1 MADRVH
7 VRSLTVKLMAVMCLA
22 LALALACFL
31 GVMLLGNAM
40 VEQVY
45 LSSEALNRRM
55 DAGIGSFRSFVEENR
70 LSSTDVNAV
79 GQWNQE
85 HPGITLTIYGHTTT
99 LSSSA
104 EGAELVGNEAGI
116 VVRSE
121 EKLWLSK
128 EYPVNF
134 RDGVFTV
141 AVYDSSRSTVRAA
154 LNFSALALSA
164 LVFLATVLLYE
175 QHITRTV
182 QTLSRQVR
190 QVSRGDLQMQI
201 TPQTTDEIGQLA
213 LDVDTMRLSIIDKLQ
228 REEEAW
234 KANSQLITAISHDVR
249 TPLTAL
255 LGYLEILSDE
265 SLSPGERS
273 AYLEICKNN
282 ALRLKGLTDELFGFF
297 LVFGKPK
304 PDQVLE
310 DFDAVT
316 LLEQVLLEHEMDL
329 TQRGFQ
335 VETDTAPITGRL
347 QVDLGHFRR
356 IFDNLFSNIRK
367 YADPAFPVAVSCRC
381 DGEELTV
388 TICNHIRQSATRVE
402 SNRIGLQTCNKL
414 VAAMGGEFNQS
425 RTKETFTVEV
435 LLPLYEC
442 NDTQKA
448 NRKEMLE

>member
-1 MADRVH
+1 
-7 VRSLTVKLMAVMCLA
+7 MAVMCLA
-22 LALALACFL
+22 LGLALASAL
-31 GVMLLGNAM
+31 GVMLLGNAL

-45 LSSEALNRRM
+45 LSSELVNKRM
-55 DAGIGSFRSFVEENR
+55 DAQITSFRSFVQEQQ

-79 GQWNQE
+79 GQWNRE
-85 HPGITLTIYGHTTT
+85 HPKITLTIYGLTTT

-104 EGAELVGNEAGI
+104 EGAELVGNETGI
-116 VVRSE
+116 VVRSV
-121 EKLWLSK
+121 EKQWLSK

-141 AVYDSSRSTVRAA
+141 AVYDSSRGMVRAA
-154 LNFSALALSA
+154 VNLSALSMAA

-175 QHITRTV
+175 QHITRSV

-190 QVSRGDLQMQI
+190 QVSRGDLGMQI
-201 TPQTTDEIGQLA
+201 TPQTSDEIGQLA
-213 LDVDTMRLSIIDKLQ
+213 LDVDAMRLSIIDKLQ

-255 LGYLEILSDE
+255 LGYLEIVSDE
-265 SLSPGERS
+265 SLSPDERS

-297 LVFGKPK
+297 LVFGKPQ
-304 PDQVLE
+304 PDQKPE
-310 DFDAVT
+310 EFDAGM

-329 TQRGFQ
+329 TQRGFH
-335 VETDTAPITGRL
+335 VETSTDPITGSL

-356 IFDNLFSNIRK
+356 IFDNLFSNVRK
-367 YADPAFPVAVSCRC
+367 YADPSCPVTITCRC
-381 DGEELTV
+381 DREELTV
-388 TICNHIRQSATRVE
+388 TICNRIRQDANRVE
-402 SNRIGLQTCNKL
+402 SNRIGLQTCHKL

-425 RTKETFTVEV
+425 RTKETFTVDV
-435 LLPLYEC
+435 LLPVYTE
-442 NDTQKA
+442 
-448 NRKEMLE
+448 

>member
-1 MADRVH
+1 
-7 VRSLTVKLMAVMCLA
+7 MCLA
-22 LALALACFL
+22 LGLALASAL
-31 GVMLLGNAM
+31 GVMLLGNAL

-45 LSSEALNRRM
+45 LSSELVNKRM
-55 DAGIGSFRSFVEENR
+55 DAQITSFRSFVQEQQ

-79 GQWNQE
+79 GQWNRE
-85 HPGITLTIYGHTTT
+85 HPKITLTIYGLTTT

-104 EGAELVGNEAGI
+104 EGAELVGNETGI
-116 VVRSE
+116 VVRSV
-121 EKLWLSK
+121 EKQWLSK

-141 AVYDSSRSTVRAA
+141 AVYDSSRGMVRAA
-154 LNFSALALSA
+154 VNLSALSMAA

-175 QHITRTV
+175 QHITRSV

-190 QVSRGDLQMQI
+190 QVSRGDLGMQI
-201 TPQTTDEIGQLA
+201 TPQTSDEIGQLA
-213 LDVDTMRLSIIDKLQ
+213 LDVDAMRLSIIDKLQ

-255 LGYLEILSDE
+255 LGYLEIVSDE
-265 SLSPGERS
+265 SLSPDERS

-297 LVFGKPK
+297 LVFGKPQ
-304 PDQVLE
+304 PDQKPE
-310 DFDAVT
+310 EFDAGM

-329 TQRGFQ
+329 TQRGFH
-335 VETDTAPITGRL
+335 VETSTDPITGSL

-356 IFDNLFSNIRK
+356 IFDNLFSNVRK
-367 YADPAFPVAVSCRC
+367 SADPSCPVTITCRC
-381 DGEELTV
+381 DREELTV
-388 TICNHIRQSATRVE
+388 TICNRIRQDANRVE
-402 SNRIGLQTCNKL
+402 SNRIGLQTCHKL

-435 LLPLYEC
+435 LLPVYTE
-442 NDTQKA
+442 
-448 NRKEMLE
+448 

>member
-1 MADRVH
+1 
-7 VRSLTVKLMAVMCLA
+7 MAVMCLA
-22 LALALACFL
+22 LGLALASAL
-31 GVMLLGNAM
+31 GVMLLGNAL

-45 LSSEALNRRM
+45 LSSESVNRRM
-55 DAGIGSFRSFVEENR
+55 DAQITSFRSFVQEQQ

-79 GQWNQE
+79 GQWNRE
-85 HPGITLTIYGHTTT
+85 HPRITLTIYGLTTT

-104 EGAELVGNEAGI
+104 EGAELVGNETGI

-121 EKLWLSK
+121 EKQWLSK

-141 AVYDSSRSTVRAA
+141 AVYDSSRGMVRAA
-154 LNFSALALSA
+154 VNLSALSLAA

-175 QHITRTV
+175 QHITRSV

-190 QVSRGDLQMQI
+190 QVSRGDLGMQI
-201 TPQTTDEIGQLA
+201 TPQTSDEIGQLA
-213 LDVDTMRLSIIDKLQ
+213 LDVDAMRLSIIDKLQ

-255 LGYLEILSDE
+255 LGYLEIVSDE
-265 SLSPGERS
+265 SLSPAERS

-297 LVFGKPK
+297 LVFGKPQ
-304 PDQVLE
+304 PDQKPE
-310 DFDAVT
+310 EFDAGM

-329 TQRGFQ
+329 VQRGFQ
-335 VETDTAPITGRL
+335 VESGSDPITGSL

-356 IFDNLFSNIRK
+356 IFDNLFSNVRK
-367 YADPAFPVAVSCRC
+367 YADPACPVTITCHC
-381 DGEELTV
+381 DREELTV
-388 TICNHIRQSATRVE
+388 TICNRIRQDAARVE
-402 SNRIGLQTCNKL
+402 SNRIGLQTCHKL

-435 LLPLYEC
+435 LLPVYTE
-442 NDTQKA
+442 
-448 NRKEMLE
+448 

>member
-1 MADRVH
+1 
-7 VRSLTVKLMAVMCLA
+7 MCLA
-22 LALALACFL
+22 LGLALASAL
-31 GVMLLGNAM
+31 GVMLLGNAL

-45 LSSEALNRRM
+45 LSSELVNKRM
-55 DAGIGSFRSFVEENR
+55 DAQITSFRSFVQEQQ

-79 GQWNQE
+79 GQWNRE
-85 HPGITLTIYGHTTT
+85 HPKITLTIYGLTTT

-104 EGAELVGNEAGI
+104 EGAELVGNETGI
-116 VVRSE
+116 VVRSV
-121 EKLWLSK
+121 EKQWLSK

-141 AVYDSSRSTVRAA
+141 AVYDSSRGMVRAA
-154 LNFSALALSA
+154 VNLSALSMAA

-175 QHITRTV
+175 QHITRSV

-190 QVSRGDLQMQI
+190 QVSRGDLGMQS
-201 TPQTTDEIGQLA
+201 TPQTSDEIGQLA
-213 LDVDTMRLSIIDKLQ
+213 LDVDAMRLSIIDKLQ

-255 LGYLEILSDE
+255 LGYLEIVSDE
-265 SLSPGERS
+265 SLSPDERS

-297 LVFGKPK
+297 LVFGKPQ
-304 PDQVLE
+304 PDQKPE
-310 DFDAVT
+310 EFDAGM

-329 TQRGFQ
+329 TQRGFH
-335 VETDTAPITGRL
+335 VETSTDPITGSL

-356 IFDNLFSNIRK
+356 IFDNLFSNVRK
-367 YADPAFPVAVSCRC
+367 YADPSCPVTITCRC
-381 DGEELTV
+381 DREELTV
-388 TICNHIRQSATRVE
+388 TICNRIRQDANRVE
-402 SNRIGLQTCNKL
+402 SNRIGLQTCHKL

-435 LLPLYEC
+435 LLPVYTE
-442 NDTQKA
+442 
-448 NRKEMLE
+448 

>member
-1 MADRVH
+1 
-7 VRSLTVKLMAVMCLA
+7 MCLA
-22 LALALACFL
+22 LGLALASAL
-31 GVMLLGNAM
+31 GVMLLGNAL

-45 LSSEALNRRM
+45 LSSELVNKRM
-55 DAGIGSFRSFVEENR
+55 DAQITSFRSFVQEQQ

-79 GQWNQE
+79 GQWNRE
-85 HPGITLTIYGHTTT
+85 HPKITLTIYGLTTT

-104 EGAELVGNEAGI
+104 EGAELVGNETGI
-116 VVRSE
+116 VVRSV
-121 EKLWLSK
+121 EKQWLSK

-141 AVYDSSRSTVRAA
+141 AVYDSSRGMVRAA
-154 LNFSALALSA
+154 VNLSALSMAA

-175 QHITRTV
+175 QHITRSV

-190 QVSRGDLQMQI
+190 QVSRGDLGMQI
-201 TPQTTDEIGQLA
+201 TPQTSDEIGQLA
-213 LDVDTMRLSIIDKLQ
+213 LDVDAMRLSIIDKLQ

-255 LGYLEILSDE
+255 LGYLEIVSDE
-265 SLSPGERS
+265 SLSPDERS

-297 LVFGKPK
+297 LVFGKPQ
-304 PDQVLE
+304 PDQKPE
-310 DFDAVT
+310 EFDAGM

-329 TQRGFQ
+329 TQRGFH
-335 VETDTAPITGRL
+335 VETSTDPITGSL

-356 IFDNLFSNIRK
+356 IFDNLFSNVRK
-367 YADPAFPVAVSCRC
+367 YADPSCPVTITCRC
-381 DGEELTV
+381 DREELTV
-388 TICNHIRQSATRVE
+388 TICNRIRQDANRGE
-402 SNRIGLQTCNKL
+402 SNRIGLQTCHKL

-435 LLPLYEC
+435 LLPVYTE
-442 NDTQKA
+442 
-448 NRKEMLE
+448 

>member
-1 MADRVH
+1 MADRFRF
-7 VRSLTVKLMAVMCLA
+7 RSLTVRLMAVMCLA
-22 LALALACFL
+22 LGLALASAL
-31 GVMLLGNAM
+31 GVMLLGNAL

-45 LSSEALNRRM
+45 LSSESVNRRM
-55 DAGIGSFRSFVEENR
+55 DAQITSFRSFVQEQQ

-79 GQWNQE
+79 GQWNRE
-85 HPGITLTIYGHTTT
+85 HPKITLTIYGLTTT

-104 EGAELVGNEAGI
+104 EGAELVGNETGI

-121 EKLWLSK
+121 EKQWLSK

-141 AVYDSSRSTVRAA
+141 AVYDSSRSMVRAA
-154 LNFSALALSA
+154 VNLSALSLAA

-175 QHITRTV
+175 QHITRSV

-190 QVSRGDLQMQI
+190 QVSRGDLGMQI
-201 TPQTTDEIGQLA
+201 TPQTSDEIGQLA
-213 LDVDTMRLSIIDKLQ
+213 LDVDAMRLSIIDKLQ

-255 LGYLEILSDE
+255 LGYLEIVSDE
-265 SLSPGERS
+265 SLSPAERS

-297 LVFGKPK
+297 LVFGKPQ
-304 PDQVLE
+304 PDQKPE
-310 DFDAVT
+310 EFDAGM

-329 TQRGFQ
+329 VQRGFQ
-335 VETDTAPITGRL
+335 VESGSDPITGSL

-356 IFDNLFSNIRK
+356 IFDNLFSNVRK
-367 YADPAFPVAVSCRC
+367 YADPGFPVTITCHC
-381 DGEELTV
+381 DREELTV
-388 TICNHIRQSATRVE
+388 TICNRIRQDANRVE
-402 SNRIGLQTCNKL
+402 SNRIGLQTCHKL

-435 LLPLYEC
+435 LLPLHAQSE
-442 NDTQKA
+442 T
-448 NRKEMLE
+448 

>member
-1 MADRVH
+1 
-7 VRSLTVKLMAVMCLA
+7 MCLA
-22 LALALACFL
+22 LGLALASAL
-31 GVMLLGNAM
+31 GVMLPGNAL

-45 LSSEALNRRM
+45 LSSELVNKRM
-55 DAGIGSFRSFVEENR
+55 DAQITSFRSFVQEQQ

-79 GQWNQE
+79 GQWNRE
-85 HPGITLTIYGHTTT
+85 HPKITLTIYGLTTT

-104 EGAELVGNEAGI
+104 EGAELVGNETGI
-116 VVRSE
+116 VVRSV
-121 EKLWLSK
+121 EKQWLSK

-141 AVYDSSRSTVRAA
+141 AVYDSSRGMVRAA
-154 LNFSALALSA
+154 VNLSALSMAA

-175 QHITRTV
+175 QHITRSV

-190 QVSRGDLQMQI
+190 QVSRGDLGMQI
-201 TPQTTDEIGQLA
+201 TPQTSDEIGQLA
-213 LDVDTMRLSIIDKLQ
+213 LDVDAMRLSIIDKLQ

-255 LGYLEILSDE
+255 LGYLEIVSDE
-265 SLSPGERS
+265 SLSPDERS

-297 LVFGKPK
+297 LVFGKPQ
-304 PDQVLE
+304 PDQKPE
-310 DFDAVT
+310 EFDAGM

-335 VETDTAPITGRL
+335 VETGSDPITGSL

-356 IFDNLFSNIRK
+356 IFDNLFSNVRK
-367 YADPAFPVAVSCRC
+367 YADPSCPVTITCRC
-381 DGEELTV
+381 DREELTV
-388 TICNHIRQSATRVE
+388 TICNRIRQDANRVE
-402 SNRIGLQTCNKL
+402 SNRIGLQTCHKL

-435 LLPLYEC
+435 LLPVYTE
-442 NDTQKA
+442 
-448 NRKEMLE
+448 

>member
-1 MADRVH
+1 
-7 VRSLTVKLMAVMCLA
+7 MAVMCLA
-22 LALALACFL
+22 LGLALASAL
-31 GVMLLGNAM
+31 GVMLLGNAL

-45 LSSEALNRRM
+45 LSSELVNKRM
-55 DAGIGSFRSFVEENR
+55 DAQITSFRSFVQEQQ

-79 GQWNQE
+79 GQWNRE
-85 HPGITLTIYGHTTT
+85 HPKITLTIYGLTTT

-104 EGAELVGNEAGI
+104 VGAELVGNETGI
-116 VVRSE
+116 VVRSV
-121 EKLWLSK
+121 EKQWLSK

-141 AVYDSSRSTVRAA
+141 AVYDSSRGMVRAA
-154 LNFSALALSA
+154 VNLSA
-164 LVFLATVLLYE
+164 LSMAALVVLATVLLYE
-175 QHITRTV
+175 QHITRSV

-190 QVSRGDLQMQI
+190 QVSRGDLGMQI
-201 TPQTTDEIGQLA
+201 TPQTSDEIGQLA
-213 LDVDTMRLSIIDKLQ
+213 LDVHAMRLSIIDKLQ

-255 LGYLEILSDE
+255 LGYLEIVSDE
-265 SLSPGERS
+265 SLSPDERS

-297 LVFGKPK
+297 LVFGKPQ
-304 PDQVLE
+304 PDQKPE
-310 DFDAVT
+310 EFDAGM

-329 TQRGFQ
+329 TQRGFH
-335 VETDTAPITGRL
+335 VETSTDPITGSL

-356 IFDNLFSNIRK
+356 IFDNLFSNVRK
-367 YADPAFPVAVSCRC
+367 YADPCCPVTITCRC
-381 DGEELTV
+381 DREELTV
-388 TICNHIRQSATRVE
+388 TICNRIRQDANRVE
-402 SNRIGLQTCNKL
+402 SNRIGLQTCHKL

-435 LLPLYEC
+435 LLPVYTE
-442 NDTQKA
+442 
-448 NRKEMLE
+448 

>member
-1 MADRVH
+1 
-7 VRSLTVKLMAVMCLA
+7 MAVMCLA
-22 LALALACFL
+22 LGLALVSSL
-31 GVMLLGNAM
+31 SVMFLGNAM

-45 LSSEALNRRM
+45 LSSEAVNKRM
-55 DAGIGSFRSFVEENR
+55 DAEISDFRSFVEENS
-70 LSSTDVNAV
+70 LASTDVNAV
-79 GQWNQE
+79 GQWNRA
-85 HPGITLTIYGHTTT
+85 HPRITLTIYGHTTT

-104 EGAELVGNEAGI
+104 EGAELVGNETGI

-141 AVYDSSRSTVRAA
+141 AVYDSSRGMVRAA
-154 LNFSALALSA
+154 VNLSALALAA

-190 QVSRGDLQMQI
+190 QVSRGDLGMQI
-201 TPQTTDEIGQLA
+201 TPQTSDEIGQLA
-213 LDVDTMRLSIIDKLQ
+213 LDVDAMRLSIIDKLQ

-255 LGYLEILSDE
+255 LGYLEIISDE
-265 SLSPGERS
+265 SLSAGERS
-273 AYLEICKNN
+273 TYLEICKNN

-310 DFDAVT
+310 EFDAVT

-329 TQRGFQ
+329 SQRGFQ
-335 VETDTAPITGRL
+335 VETDTDPISGRL
-347 QVDLGHFRR
+347 RVDLGHFRR
-356 IFDNLFSNIRK
+356 IFDNLFSNVRK
-367 YADPAFPVAVSCRC
+367 YADPAVPVAITCRC
-381 DGEELTV
+381 DREELTV
-388 TICNHIRQSATRVE
+388 TICNHIRQSTTRVE
-402 SNRIGLQTCNKL
+402 SNRIGLQTCHKL

-435 LLPLYEC
+435 LLPLYESTMQ
-442 NDTQKA
+442 NA
-448 NRKEMLE
+448 

>member
-1 MADRVH
+1 MADRFRF
-7 VRSLTVKLMAVMCLA
+7 RSLTVKLMAVMCLA
-22 LALALACFL
+22 LGLALTSAL
-31 GVMLLGNAM
+31 GVMVLGNAL

-45 LSSEALNRRM
+45 LSSEAVNKRM
-55 DAGIGSFRSFVEENR
+55 DAEISDFRSFVQEQQ
-70 LSSTDVNAV
+70 LASTDVNAV
-79 GQWNQE
+79 GQWNRE
-85 HPGITLTIYGHTTT
+85 HPKITLTIYGHTTT

-134 RDGVFTV
+134 QDGVFTV
-141 AVYDSSRSTVRAA
+141 AIYDSSRNMVRSAVN
-154 LNFSALALSA
+154 LSALALAA

-201 TPQTTDEIGQLA
+201 TPHTSDEIGQLA
-213 LDVDTMRLSIIDKLQ
+213 LDVDAMRLSIIDKLQ

-255 LGYLEILSDE
+255 LGYLEIVSDE

-273 AYLEICKNN
+273 AYLEVCKNN

-304 PDQVLE
+304 PDQVVE
-310 DFDAVT
+310 EFDAVT

-329 TQRGFQ
+329 SQRGFQ
-335 VETDTAPITGRL
+335 VETDTAPITGKLR
-347 QVDLGHFRR
+347 VDLGHFRR
-356 IFDNLFSNIRK
+356 IFDNLFSNVRK
-367 YADPAFPVAVSCRC
+367 YADPASPVTITCRC
-381 DGEELTV
+381 DREELTV

-402 SNRIGLQTCNKL
+402 SNRIGLQTCHKL

-435 LLPLYEC
+435 LLPLHAQSE
-442 NDTQKA
+442 T
-448 NRKEMLE
+448 

>member
-1 MADRVH
+1 MAERIH
-7 VRSLTVKLMAVMCLA
+7 FRSLTVKLMAVMCLA
-22 LALALACFL
+22 LSLALAAAL
-31 GVMLLGNAM
+31 GVMLLGNAL

-45 LSSEALNRRM
+45 LSSDALNRRM
-55 DAGIGSFRSFVEENR
+55 EGQISDFRRFVEENS

-79 GQWNQE
+79 GQWNRE
-85 HPGITLTIYGHTTT
+85 HPRITLTIYGQTTT

-141 AVYDSSRSTVRAA
+141 AVYDSSRNMVRSAVN
-154 LNFSALALSA
+154 LSALALAA

-201 TPQTTDEIGQLA
+201 TPQTSDEIGQLA
-213 LDVDTMRLSIIDKLQ
+213 LDVDAMRLSIIDKLQ

-234 KANSQLITAISHDVR
+234 RANSQLITAISHDVR

-255 LGYLEILSDE
+255 LGYLEIVSDE
-265 SLSPGERS
+265 SLSPEERS
-273 AYLEICKNN
+273 AYLEVCKNN

-297 LVFGKPK
+297 LVFGKPQ
-304 PDQVLE
+304 PDQVTE
-310 DFDAVT
+310 EFDAVT
-316 LLEQVLLEHEMDL
+316 LLDQVLLEHQMDL
-329 TQRGFQ
+329 TQRGFRM
-335 VETDTAPITGRL
+335 EASSHAITGRL
-347 QVDLGHFRR
+347 RVDLGHFRR
-356 IFDNLFSNIRK
+356 IFDNLFSNVRK
-367 YADPAFPVAVSCRC
+367 YADPAFPVTITQRVDR
-381 DGEELTV
+381 DELTV
-388 TICNHIRQSATRVE
+388 TITNHIRQDTARVE
-402 SNRIGLQTCNKL
+402 SNRIGLQTCHKL

-435 LLPLYEC
+435 LLPLHGEVD
-442 NDTQKA
+442 N
-448 NRKEMLE
+448 

>member
-1 MADRVH
+1 
-7 VRSLTVKLMAVMCLA
+7 MAVMCLA
-22 LALALACFL
+22 LGLALASAL
-31 GVMLLGNAM
+31 GVMLLGNAL

-45 LSSEALNRRM
+45 LSSELVNKRM
-55 DAGIGSFRSFVEENR
+55 DAQITSFRSFVQEQQ

-79 GQWNQE
+79 GQWNRE
-85 HPGITLTIYGHTTT
+85 HPKITLTIYGLTTT

-104 EGAELVGNEAGI
+104 EGAELVGNETGI
-116 VVRSE
+116 VVRSV
-121 EKLWLSK
+121 EKQWLSK

-141 AVYDSSRSTVRAA
+141 AVYDSSRGMVRAA
-154 LNFSALALSA
+154 VNLSALSMAA

-175 QHITRTV
+175 QHITRSV

-190 QVSRGDLQMQI
+190 QVSRGDLGMQI
-201 TPQTTDEIGQLA
+201 TPQTSDEIGQLA
-213 LDVDTMRLSIIDKLQ
+213 LDVDAMRLSIIDKLQ

-255 LGYLEILSDE
+255 LGYLEIVSDE
-265 SLSPGERS
+265 SLSPDERS

-297 LVFGKPK
+297 LVFGKPQ
-304 PDQVLE
+304 PDQKPE
-310 DFDAVT
+310 EFDAGM

-329 TQRGFQ
+329 TQRGFH
-335 VETDTAPITGRL
+335 VETSTDPITGSL

-356 IFDNLFSNIRK
+356 IFDNLFSNVRK
-367 YADPAFPVAVSCRC
+367 YADPSCPVTITCRC
-381 DGEELTV
+381 DREELTV
-388 TICNHIRQSATRVE
+388 TICNRIRQDANRVE
-402 SNRIGLQTCNKL
+402 SNRIGLQTCHKL

-435 LLPLYEC
+435 LLPVYTE
-442 NDTQKA
+442 
-448 NRKEMLE
+448 

>member
-1 MADRVH
+1 
-7 VRSLTVKLMAVMCLA
+7 MCLA
-22 LALALACFL
+22 LGLALASAL
-31 GVMLLGNAM
+31 GVMLLGNAL

-45 LSSEALNRRM
+45 LSSELVNKRM
-55 DAGIGSFRSFVEENR
+55 DAQITSFRSFVQEQQ

-79 GQWNQE
+79 GQWNRE
-85 HPGITLTIYGHTTT
+85 HPKITLTIYGLTTT

-104 EGAELVGNEAGI
+104 EGAELVGNETGI
-116 VVRSE
+116 VVRSV
-121 EKLWLSK
+121 EKQWLSK

-141 AVYDSSRSTVRAA
+141 AVYDSSRGMVRAA
-154 LNFSALALSA
+154 VNLSALSMAA

-175 QHITRTV
+175 QHITRSV

-190 QVSRGDLQMQI
+190 QVSRGDLGMQI
-201 TPQTTDEIGQLA
+201 TPQTSDEIGQLA
-213 LDVDTMRLSIIDKLQ
+213 LDVDAMRLSIIDKLQ

-255 LGYLEILSDE
+255 LGYLEIVSDE
-265 SLSPGERS
+265 SLSPDERS

-297 LVFGKPK
+297 LVFGKPQ
-304 PDQVLE
+304 PDQKPE
-310 DFDAVT
+310 EFDAGM

-329 TQRGFQ
+329 TQRGFH
-335 VETDTAPITGRL
+335 VETSTDPITGSL

-356 IFDNLFSNIRK
+356 IFDNLFSNVRK
-367 YADPAFPVAVSCRC
+367 YADPSCPVTITCRC
-381 DGEELTV
+381 DREELTI
-388 TICNHIRQSATRVE
+388 TICNRIRQDANRVE
-402 SNRIGLQTCNKL
+402 SNRIGLQTCHKL

-435 LLPLYEC
+435 LLPVYTE
-442 NDTQKA
+442 
-448 NRKEMLE
+448 